1 MHGEKRDL
9 PPLTKVAQARNDVR
23 FVVQALIDPTRDL
36 RTRTLVSSIPRGCG
50 QSRRGR

>member
-1 MHGEKRDL
+1 LLTRAEERDL

-36 RTRTLVSSIPRGCG
+36 RTRSSVFHTVVAK
-50 QSRRGR
+50 